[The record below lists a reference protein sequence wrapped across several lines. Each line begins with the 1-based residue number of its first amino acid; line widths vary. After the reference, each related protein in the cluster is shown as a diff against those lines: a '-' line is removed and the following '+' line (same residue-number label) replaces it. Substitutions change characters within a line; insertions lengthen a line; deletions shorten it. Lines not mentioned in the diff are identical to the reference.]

1 MTLSPKKGHSPPVRI
16 YMDHNA
22 TTPICP
28 GAFDAM
34 QRWLRPGTPQNASSV
49 HAEGRVARD
58 AVESAR
64 DHLAS
69 VIGARPKEIVF
80 CAGATEANHL
90 AVRGRTGHV
99 VTTAVEHP
107 SVLAAAAQA
116 TDCTMVPVD
125 SRGRVSVDDIASA
138 ITDKTSLVSVLWAN
152 NETGVLQD
160 LPAIAILCKERDV
173 VLHVDAVQA
182 LGRLPIDVTTLGCD
196 LATFSAHKVY
206 GPQGAG
212 ALWIRGGVSVEPF
225 ITGGHQERGRRA
237 GTENV
242 AAIVGFAAACTQIP
256 EMLADQSR
264 MATLRDQLF
273 HGLSSRSEVQRN
285 GDPEHC
291 LANTLNV
298 SFTGIDGEAMLMGL
312 DLSGVSV
319 SSGSACTAG
328 SLEPSHVLLAM
339 GIGDEVARGA
349 VRFSLGAQTTAAE
362 VEQAICMA
370 TEVAD
375 RMRRAA

>member
-1 MTLSPKKGHSPPVRI
+1 
-16 YMDHNA
+16 
-22 TTPICP
+22 
-28 GAFDAM
+28 
-34 QRWLRPGTPQNASSV
+34 
-49 HAEGRVARD
+49 
-58 AVESAR
+58 
-64 DHLAS
+64 
-69 VIGARPKEIVF
+69 
-80 CAGATEANHL
+80 
-90 AVRGRTGHV
+90 
-99 VTTAVEHP
+99 
-107 SVLAAAAQA
+107 
-116 TDCTMVPVD
+116 
-125 SRGRVSVDDIASA
+125 
-138 ITDKTSLVSVLWAN
+138 
-152 NETGVLQD
+152 
-160 LPAIAILCKERDV
+160 
-173 VLHVDAVQA
+173 
-182 LGRLPIDVTTLGCD
+182 
-196 LATFSAHKVY
+196 
-206 GPQGAG
+206 
-212 ALWIRGGVSVEPF
+212 LWIRGGVSVEPF

>member
-1 MTLSPKKGHSPPVRI
+1 
-16 YMDHNA
+16 MDHNA
-22 TTPICP
+22 TTPISP
-28 GAFDAM
+28 EAYDAM

-49 HAEGRVARD
+49 HAEGRAARD
-58 AVESAR
+58 AVERAR
-64 DHLAS
+64 DQLAS
-69 VIGARPKEIVF
+69 VIGAQAKEVVF

-90 AVRGRTGHV
+90 AVRGRPGHV
-99 VTTAVEHP
+99 ITTAVEHP
-107 SVLAAAAQA
+107 SVLAAVQA
-116 TDCTMVPVD
+116 TNCTIVPVD
-125 SRGRVSVDDIASA
+125 SRGRVSLDGIASA
-138 ITDKTSLVSVLWAN
+138 MTDETSLVSVLWAN

-160 LPAIAILCKERDV
+160 LSAIATLCRERDV
-173 VLHVDAVQA
+173 MLHVDAVQA
-182 LGRLPIDVTTLGCD
+182 FGRLPIDVVALGCD

-212 ALWIRGGVSVEPF
+212 ALWIRRGVTVEPF

-242 AAIVGFAAACTQIP
+242 AAIVGFGAACTRIP
-256 EMLADQSR
+256 ESLADQSR
-264 MATLRDQLF
+264 LARLRDQLF
-273 HGLSSRSEVQRN
+273 HGLSSHAEVHRN

-298 SFTGIDGEAMLMGL
+298 SFAGIEGEAMLMGL

-328 SLEPSHVLLAM
+328 SLDPSHVLLAM
-339 GIGDEVARGA
+339 GVGDEAARGA

-362 VEQAICMA
+362 VDQTISLA